1 MNTLVFYFFTTI
13 TIVKTLQKRM
23 IAARVLR
30 GLSQAELAAAV
41 GCSQSTIGNIES
53 GYRKTMRNITAA
65 ARALNVPAEWL
76 SEGRGS
82 MPPGLT
88 GNAAVA
94 PAEDAAGTRECKA
107 VTGAAI
113 LQLNDAGHDL
123 PTIRPEVD
131 AWTAEVLRIMAR
143 LTPEQKAAAVARL
156 REFVGYL
163 GPPRVGQ
170 ALQVAG

>member
-1 MNTLVFYFFTTI
+1 MFYFLITI
-13 TIVKTLQKRM
+13 TNVKTLKDRM

-53 GYRKTMRNITAA
+53 GYRKTMRNVTAA
-65 ARALNVPAEWL
+65 ARALNVSAYWL

-82 MPPGLT
+82 GPPGL
-88 GNAAVA
+88 VVQ
-94 PAEDAAGTRECKA
+94 AAGA
-107 VTGAAI
+107 VPASAPDVAEAAPPAAPVVEAVVVRI
-113 LQLNDAGHDL
+113 NDAGHDL

-131 AWTAEVLRIMAR
+131 AWTAEVLRIMAT
-143 LTPEQKAAAVARL
+143 LTAEQKAAAVARL

>member
-1 MNTLVFYFFTTI
+1 MFYFLLTI
-13 TIVKTLQKRM
+13 TNVKTLQDRM
-23 IAARVLR
+23 IAARVFR

-53 GYRKTMRNITAA
+53 GYRKSMRNVTAA
-65 ARALNVPAEWL
+65 ARALNVSAEWL

-82 MPPGLT
+82 GPFELVASVAT
-88 GNAAVA
+88 EAADTVEAVPVA
-94 PAEDAAGTRECKA
+94 DVSPQVEA
-107 VTGAAI
+107 VVVQI
-113 LQLNDAGHDL
+113 NDAGHDL

-131 AWTAEVLRIMAR
+131 AWTAEVLRIMAT
-143 LTPEQKAAAVARL
+143 LTAEQKAAAVARL